1 MTYPVYHITNAY
13 FVEIWGISYVVTNF
27 GASLQGLDFKSD
39 PFPTSWDGPDLDRPQ
54 CFQDWRYRRGR
65 NRPHRSR
72 RGNSLRLGGVS
83 LSVGGGAGSG
93 ANLRWEGEPSQPY
106 PRICGGMGARFTP
119 RYPTERRVPRIEAGG
134 RKYPPPMGP
143 QIRNSKGGPN
153 FVPLF
158 ALVRLSGSFL
168 GSQQKAGGIQK
179 NIPGLCLPMLKSSR

>member
-1 MTYPVYHITNAY
+1 MLSPILERHSRGSISNQTLSQQVGTVQIWTVLNAAKIGGIDVGEIAHI
-13 FVEIWGISYVVTNF
+13 
-27 GASLQGLDFKSD
+27 
-39 PFPTSWDGPDLDRPQ
+39 
-54 CFQDWRYRRGR
+54 
-65 NRPHRSR
+65 
-72 RGNSLRLGGVS
+72 
-83 LSVGGGAGSG
+83 GAGGEIPCVWEESPC
-93 ANLRWEGEPSQPY
+93 RWEGEPVRAQ
-106 PRICGGMGARFTP
+106 ICAGRGSPPSRTPEFAGVWGRVSRP
-119 RYPTERRVPRIEAGG
+119 RYPAERRVPRIEAGG